1 MEGAQTFLADFWKC
15 VQYHSTTWSNRV
27 VHEVT
32 HFNDVEEYVASE
44 LAENQL
50 LRERIAEARALE
62 GQRRAARKVQID
74 DEKRQTAELR
84 KGFALQAKP
93 LLERYDSISLAKHYF
108 SETLNLVAQ
117 QEYGI
122 TNLQERETSNYGY
135 QSKKLISV
143 GLSLETLRRR
153 LTEGKPFAQE
163 LKALVD
169 DADSADVAIISAPLQ
184 SVASVGLPKLSE
196 LRSTALSVATAM
208 EESARFR
215 PSSVGA
221 GWFDMLKFRSVVQPG
236 TSQTHQMQL
245 AMARDAAQLFLAKVD
260 KEDWSGALKL
270 AEKDFS
276 QSTTAASVRDAAYQS
291 ALDNFKRVAL
301 PQTAATQFLDYAT
314 ASLTCTRMAYVEQML
329 KLE

>member
-1 MEGAQTFLADFWKC
+1 MEVAQTYFSDFWKC
-15 VQYHSTTWSNRV
+15 VQYHTTTWSNRA

-32 HFNDVEEYVASE
+32 HFNDVAEYVAADV
-44 LAENQL
+44 AENQS

-62 GQRRAARKVQID
+62 AQRRAARKLQVD

-122 TNLQERETSNYGY
+122 TQLQERETGNYGY

-143 GLSLETLRRR
+143 GLSLDTLRRR
-153 LTEGKPFAQE
+153 MTEGKPFAQE

-169 DADSADVAIISAPLQ
+169 DADSADVAIVSSPLQ
-184 SVASVGLPKLSE
+184 GVAAIGLPKLSE
-196 LRSTALSVATAM
+196 LRTSALAVATAM
-208 EESARFR
+208 EESAKFR
-215 PSSVGA
+215 PSGA
-221 GWFDMLKFRSVVQPG
+221 PGWFDMLKFRSVVQPG
-236 TSQTHQMQL
+236 TPQTHQMQL
-245 AMARDAAQLFLAKVD
+245 AMARDTAQLFLAKVD

-270 AEKDFS
+270 ADKEFS
-276 QSTTAASVRDAAYQS
+276 QSTTSASVRDAAYQS
-291 ALDNFKRVAL
+291 ALDDFKRVAM

-329 KLE
+329 KLD